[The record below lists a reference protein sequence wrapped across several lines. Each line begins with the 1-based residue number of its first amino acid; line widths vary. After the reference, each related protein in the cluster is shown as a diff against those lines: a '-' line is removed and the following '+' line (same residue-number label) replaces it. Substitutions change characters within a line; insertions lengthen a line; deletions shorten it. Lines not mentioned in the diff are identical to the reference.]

1 MRDTT
6 SVRLHRP
13 HHRPPF
19 SRQVHELLAQCLG
32 AAEEAA
38 LSPYERVLLAVLR
51 DDPFA
56 TIELL
61 RADEAFGEGC
71 RPLHAFP
78 LPLTPDP
85 RPFRLPPA
93 LYPQPLRP
101 TLTTTPTPS
110 IPTPTPTQ
118 VAGGSP
124 VGPTLPRRPRA
135 ARP

>member
-1 MRDTT
+1 MC
-6 SVRLHRP
+6 LHRP

-61 RADEAFGEGC
+61 RADEAFGEG
-71 RPLHAFP
+71 
-78 LPLTPDP
+78 
-85 RPFRLPPA
+85 
-93 LYPQPLRP
+93 
-101 TLTTTPTPS
+101 
-110 IPTPTPTQ
+110 
-118 VAGGSP
+118 
-124 VGPTLPRRPRA
+124 
-135 ARP
+135 